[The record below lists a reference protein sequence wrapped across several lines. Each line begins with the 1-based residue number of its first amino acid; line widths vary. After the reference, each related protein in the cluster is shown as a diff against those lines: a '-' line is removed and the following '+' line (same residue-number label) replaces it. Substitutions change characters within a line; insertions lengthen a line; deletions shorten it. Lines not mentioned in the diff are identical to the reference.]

1 MIDSSYEIKRQ
12 KKKKKNLGPHSSVV
26 RRHVAR
32 SIEPKASVRR
42 VGGAFAGQAR
52 GKYGLIAWIWITE
65 LCTRRPSPLSRAQG
79 TDTRGELP
87 QRGRQ
92 KKGALKYLSKF
103 HPCTFCA
110 EAATAIEKRERD
122 QTRGSALEMCLEM
135 VSTVHLALHTAA
147 IIARH
152 LTETPFFFPPVLT
165 VTA

>member
-12 KKKKKNLGPHSSVV
+12 KKKKNLCPHSSVV

-110 EAATAIEKRERD
+110 EAATAIEKRERERETKHVA
-122 QTRGSALEMCLEM
+122 QLWKCVWRWSQLF
-135 VSTVHLALHTAA
+135 VSLFIRLLSLPDT
-147 IIARH
+147 
-152 LTETPFFFPPVLT
+152 
-165 VTA
+165 